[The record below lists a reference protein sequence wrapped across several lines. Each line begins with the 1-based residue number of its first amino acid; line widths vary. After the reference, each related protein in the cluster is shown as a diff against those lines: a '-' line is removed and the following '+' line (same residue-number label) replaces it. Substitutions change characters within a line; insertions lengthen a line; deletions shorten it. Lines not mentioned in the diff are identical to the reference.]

1 VSTAGHSV
9 AGSIMSLKNP
19 NYPTRIRN
27 WDLVACSAVP
37 QLIAQQRITGIR
49 SFGLLE
55 IQAKSLISED
65 TIYTVQSP
73 EDKPHLCE
81 TGRLLYVK
89 ACICRGR
96 MMTDAICQILV
107 SHR

>member
-1 VSTAGHSV
+1 
-9 AGSIMSLKNP
+9 MSLKNP
-19 NYPTRIRN
+19 NYPIRMRN
-27 WDLVACSAVP
+27 CDLAACSAVS
-37 QLIAQQRITGIR
+37 QLTAQQRITGIH
-49 SFGLLE
+49 SFGLLK

-65 TIYTVQSP
+65 TVYTVQSP
-73 EDKPHLCE
+73 EDEPHLSE

-96 MMTDAICQILV
+96 IMTDAICQILV